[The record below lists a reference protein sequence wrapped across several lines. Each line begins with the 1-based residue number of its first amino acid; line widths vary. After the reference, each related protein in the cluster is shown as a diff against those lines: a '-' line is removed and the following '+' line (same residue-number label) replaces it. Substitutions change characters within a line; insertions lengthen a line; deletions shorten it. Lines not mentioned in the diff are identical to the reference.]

1 MLGNLS
7 LDKRLSRLICSFLSF
22 VINLLIIVK
31 CAPSSAFISC
41 ALMGHTSA
49 LYSIIVRIS
58 ALYKAA
64 NDKNEHI
71 KRDSLLSKLKLPSIA
86 DYMTHKR
93 LSWIGHALR
102 RSDKD
107 RSRRAVIAALENK
120 KAKWAQLVVKDCA
133 KVKVNYDRLPK
144 LVLDKN
150 KFREH
155 FSRLPTYSGQAGTH
169 RPPASKKHEQ
179 MRTKLSQ
186 TTRSA
191 SRRSNLVEMG

>member
-1 MLGNLS
+1 M
-7 LDKRLSRLICSFLSF
+7 
-22 VINLLIIVK
+22 
-31 CAPSSAFISC
+31 SSKTKA
-41 ALMGHTSA
+41 A
-49 LYSIIVRIS
+49 LYRALILTVMLYNAEVWSIKAQDMK
-58 ALYKAA
+58 ALEGTHFTMMRRLMT
-64 NDKNEHI
+64 NEKNEHI

-86 DYMTHKR
+86 DYITHKR

-120 KAKWAQLVVKDCA
+120 KAKWAQLVAKDCA

-155 FSRLPTYSGQAGTH
+155 FSRLPTYSGQAGNH